1 LFLTFTVGKFNLIV
15 YSFPRPLNGSCAPC
29 FQKKYKY
36 WTLCLLCQY
45 MMLNVFPIVC
55 DFPQWYMF
63 ALFGNIVFG
72 HSIWACKIINV
83 LYAWQLQIPHL
94 RPTEYKRSWFPRNR
108 RRTVNRAYGE
118 VLSGGALLG
127 KGLYIGS
134 FGLFWLK
141 SKR

>member
-1 LFLTFTVGKFNLIV
+1 
-15 YSFPRPLNGSCAPC
+15 
-29 FQKKYKY
+29 
-36 WTLCLLCQY
+36 
-45 MMLNVFPIVC
+45 
-55 DFPQWYMF
+55 
-63 ALFGNIVFG
+63 
-72 HSIWACKIINV
+72 
-83 LYAWQLQIPHL
+83 L

-108 RRTVNRAYGE
+108 RRTVNRAYGA